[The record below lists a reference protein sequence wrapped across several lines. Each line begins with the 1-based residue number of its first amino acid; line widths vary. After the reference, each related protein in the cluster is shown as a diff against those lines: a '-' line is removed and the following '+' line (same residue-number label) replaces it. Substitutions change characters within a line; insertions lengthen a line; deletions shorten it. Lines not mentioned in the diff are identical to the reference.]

1 MEKTCTGPIQI
12 LFFFVLAFFLVYTD
26 SLQGTRVELAPA
38 RAVEVAQVAVCTQK
52 TMMMT
57 CMAK

>member
-1 MEKTCTGPIQI
+1 
-12 LFFFVLAFFLVYTD
+12 
-26 SLQGTRVELAPA
+26 VELALV

>member
-1 MEKTCTGPIQI
+1 M
-12 LFFFVLAFFLVYTD
+12 YTD